1 MLSPPPR
8 LCRSHATTY
17 QDVRSAATITLL
29 ETVKAAYANLPFKG
43 EPLILPGGVVAVED
57 MWQAALET
65 KLDAVAEEG
74 EDALRKFSLEN
85 WLVAKVEAEGTEAQ
99 KQQLKELRENLDAS
113 EQPVPVDDELRSFYS
128 TDLMSTHFQEQPL
141 LEVEV
146 YRDLNIADV
155 GVEGAEPTEET
166 GPDDTLEEAADEPGY
181 AGL

>member
-17 QDVRSAATITLL
+17 QDVRSAGTITLL
-29 ETVKAAYANLPFKG
+29 ATVKAAYANLPFKG
-43 EPLILPGGVVAVED
+43 EPLVLPGGVVAVED

-74 EDALRKFSLEN
+74 DEALRNFSLEN
-85 WLVAKVEAEGTEAQ
+85 WLVAKVEAEGTAAQ
-99 KQQLKELRENLDAS
+99 KQQLKELRDNLDAS
-113 EQPVPVDDELRSFYS
+113 EQPAPVDDELRSFYS

-146 YRDLNIADV
+146 YRDLNIAYE
-155 GVEGAEPTEET
+155 GVDEAE
-166 GPDDTLEEAADEPGY
+166 ADEPTGPKDGLEDAADQPGY
-181 AGL
+181 